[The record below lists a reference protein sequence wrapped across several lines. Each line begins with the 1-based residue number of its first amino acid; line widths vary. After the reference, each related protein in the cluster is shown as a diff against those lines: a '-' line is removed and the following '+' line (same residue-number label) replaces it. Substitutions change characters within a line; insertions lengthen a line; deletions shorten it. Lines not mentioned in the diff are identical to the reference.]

1 MIPRT
6 YACRNVAGG
15 KVAII
20 LKKPNKKAIIF
31 FMNTSTTAPDLAPSQ
46 TPETAGQAPTAA
58 PKSFWDWVGK
68 NAQLLA
74 LVQAIVA
81 FLGSMYFSNIAGYPP
96 CVLCWYQR
104 ILMFPLVLTL
114 IVGIVRKDRLVHL
127 YVLPAAII
135 GWIISLYHN
144 LLYYKWIPDTLAPC
158 TTGVSCTTKFIEY
171 FGFVTIP
178 FLAFV
183 AFSVIIALM
192 LINRKHVKK
201 NM

>member
-1 MIPRT
+1 
-6 YACRNVAGG
+6 
-15 KVAII
+15 
-20 LKKPNKKAIIF
+20 
-31 FMNTSTTAPDLAPSQ
+31 MNTSTT
-46 TPETAGQAPTAA
+46 GG
-58 PKSFWDWVGK
+58 FWNWVGK

-74 LVQAIVA
+74 LIQAIVA

-114 IVGIVRKDRLVHL
+114 IVGIVRKDRLVHQ

-183 AFSVIIALM
+183 AFSVIITLM
-192 LINRKHVKK
+192 LINRKYVKK
-201 NM
+201 NF